1 MARSRKRKTTGET
14 TQLFRP
20 TRQKKIKKRR
30 FWPYFLMIILLGVA
44 GYYFWDEFVQPPQ
57 MPPELTR
64 HKKETIE
71 PEILPNKQ
79 KVLADNKKPESTKN
93 DIKTAEPTKEKSFE
107 KKINTPVNENIKTND
122 KLPSQLQHN
131 IQVEILNGCGVQG
144 MAAHFAKI
152 LRDQGVDVV
161 KTGNYKSL
169 DVKNTQVM
177 DRIGNK
183 GFALQVGNILGVES
197 KYIYTQKKKELLI
210 DATIIIGKD
219 YAKLKKK

>member
-1 MARSRKRKTTGET
+1 
-14 TQLFRP
+14 
-20 TRQKKIKKRR
+20 
-30 FWPYFLMIILLGVA
+30 MIILLGVA
-44 GYYFWDEFVQPPQ
+44 GYYFWDEFVQPPH

-64 HKKETIE
+64 HKKETKK
-71 PEILPNKQ
+71 PEILSQKQ
-79 KVLADNKKPESTKN
+79 EPLGERRKPESTKN
-93 DIKTAEPTKEKSFE
+93 DIKATKPVEKENFE
-107 KKINTPVNENIKTND
+107 KNNNTPDNEIYKTND
-122 KLPSQLQHN
+122 KLTSQIQHN

-144 MAAHFAKI
+144 MAARYAKI

-183 GFALQVGNILGVES
+183 GFALQVGKILGIES

-219 YAKLKKK
+219 YAKLKQK